1 MAPTRTTPSSRTSSR
16 CNAPGVVRALV
27 KSLDRKALAANCG
40 YLRRVCAASRL
51 MAVVKADA
59 YGHGLVE
66 TVRALPEA
74 DGFAV
79 ACVAEGLALRRAGVP
94 QKILVLQGCRDA
106 REFARAHEAG
116 LALVVHRERQLEWL
130 EARGA
135 VETWIKFDTGMHR
148 LGFAPDSHA
157 RIVAR
162 VLAVK
167 NLPHPPVLMSHL
179 ACADDQDD
187 DYTRRQIDQFDA
199 VCRCYRE
206 HGLQASLANSAAA
219 LRLPETR
226 RDWVR
231 AGLAIYGVT
240 PPRCD
245 GHGPHL
251 KPAMRL
257 CAPVVAVRRC
267 QAGDRVGYGGD
278 YTCRAPTRVAIVAAG
293 YGDGYPRHAASGTP
307 VWLAGARRPLLGRV
321 SMDMIAVD
329 VTGADVEAGAV
340 AELWGDHLPVAEVAA
355 HCATIPYELL
365 CAAGSRATSAQN
377 WTYA

>member
-1 MAPTRTTPSSRTSSR
+1 MAPTKTTPSFRTSSR
-16 CNAPGVVRALV
+16 CDAPGAARPLV
-27 KSLDRKALAANCG
+27 KSLNRKALAGNCD

-66 TVRALPEA
+66 TARALARA

-79 ACVAEGLALRRAGVP
+79 ACVAEGLALRRAGVA

-106 REFARAHEAG
+106 REFALAREAG
-116 LALVVHRERQLEWL
+116 LALVAHRERQLEWL
-130 EARGA
+130 EAGGA

-148 LGFAPDSHA
+148 LGFAPGSHA
-157 RIVAR
+157 QIVPR
-162 VLAVK
+162 VLDVK
-167 NLPHPPVLMSHL
+167 GLPRPPVLMSHL
-179 ACADDQDD
+179 ACADGEDD
-187 DYTRRQIDQFDA
+187 DYNRRQIREFA
-199 VCRCYRE
+199 AIRRCYRA

-226 RDWVR
+226 CDWVR
-231 AGLAIYGVT
+231 AGLAIYGVA
-240 PPRCD
+240 PPGCD
-245 GHGPHL
+245 DHGRRL
-251 KPAMRL
+251 KPAMCLR
-257 CAPVVAVRRC
+257 APVVAVQRL
-267 QAGDRVGYGGD
+267 QTGDRVGYGGD
-278 YTCRAPTRVAIVAAG
+278 HRCRAPTRVAVVAAG
-293 YGDGYPRHAASGTP
+293 YGDGYPRHAAAGTP

-340 AELWGDHLPVAEVAA
+340 AELWGAHLPVAAVAA

-365 CAAGSRATSAQN
+365 CAAGARDAAAKES
-377 WTYA
+377 